1 VRLVESLD
9 EQGGRLLPQ
18 LVRLIGEI
26 DDQLALLAA
35 GTFYLARLREPP
47 LGEIEPLLY
56 LA

>member
-18 LVRLIGEI
+18 LIRLIGEI

-47 LGEIEPLLY
+47 LGEIEPLLH